1 MMERLDRVRGSVL
14 DLDGACS
21 GWGFAMQPSLQSISC
36 PSPDRDGILKEV
48 EVREAVAHD
57 RTWS

>member
-21 GWGFAMQPSLQSISC
+21 GWGSVVQPSPRSISC
-36 PSPDRDGILKEV
+36 PYGIVMGILKEV